1 MSLIELTA
9 TEAAG
14 KIRAGE
20 ISSEELVQ
28 AYLDRIA
35 EVDDQIQAWAYL
47 NPAYAL
53 EQARQLDDQR
63 RTGAAMGPLHGIP
76 VGIKD
81 IFDTK
86 LMATENG
93 TVLDSGRVPMED
105 SKAVSLLREAGAV
118 IMGKTVTAELAFLGP
133 GKTRNPHNPEH
144 TPGGSSSGSAA
155 AVAAFMVPLAI
166 GTQTGGSI
174 IRPASFCGV
183 MGFKPT
189 YGLIPRT
196 GVLNASPP
204 LDTIGTYARSL
215 EDIALITEVLMA
227 YDAGD
232 KASRIQASPALSECL
247 TTESPMTPI
256 IGFAKTSVWDQ
267 ADETTQEAFEELAD
281 MLGDDCREVPLS
293 EPFDHLADMH
303 KNIMA
308 ADLAKNYA
316 PYHERGK
323 DQLSDILCNMIEFGQ
338 TVSAIDYNTAIDGQ
352 ALLNRGLDMVFEH
365 YDIIITPAA
374 PGEAPHGLDST
385 GNSAFN
391 TLATYCG
398 VPAITLPL
406 MEGPNGLP
414 LGVQVIGPRGDDARL
429 LRNARWLMQRVMG

>member
-183 MGFKPT
+183 M
-189 YGLIPRT
+189 
-196 GVLNASPP
+196 
-204 LDTIGTYARSL
+204 
-215 EDIALITEVLMA
+215 
-227 YDAGD
+227 
-232 KASRIQASPALSECL
+232 
-247 TTESPMTPI
+247 
-256 IGFAKTSVWDQ
+256 
-267 ADETTQEAFEELAD
+267 
-281 MLGDDCREVPLS
+281 
-293 EPFDHLADMH
+293 
-303 KNIMA
+303 
-308 ADLAKNYA
+308 
-316 PYHERGK
+316 
-323 DQLSDILCNMIEFGQ
+323 
-338 TVSAIDYNTAIDGQ
+338 
-352 ALLNRGLDMVFEH
+352 
-365 YDIIITPAA
+365 
-374 PGEAPHGLDST
+374 
-385 GNSAFN
+385 
-391 TLATYCG
+391 
-398 VPAITLPL
+398 
-406 MEGPNGLP
+406 
-414 LGVQVIGPRGDDARL
+414 
-429 LRNARWLMQRVMG
+429 